1 MQDDVE
7 LAKAKVTSQL
17 TKNSHA
23 FELTFSPVIQEML
36 KHEQEANEKEQE
48 LKKNQDVAYGDLI
61 QVTMIIL
68 MECTGK
74 TG

>member
-1 MQDDVE
+1 
-7 LAKAKVTSQL
+7 
-17 TKNSHA
+17 
-23 FELTFSPVIQEML
+23 ML